1 MNAAVLQPSLPFIPC
16 PIAAAVDDLSIA
28 TGDKRGAIFT
38 RLEVVN
44 FILDLIGYTT
54 DKPLQNF
61 KLLEPSFGHGDF
73 LLPAVERLLTAYRG
87 NSFVADLSPAI
98 RAVEIHR
105 ASVAA
110 TADKLRTL
118 IIRFGHDR
126 QEADQLID
134 HWLIQGDFL
143 LADLPVGFTHA
154 VGNPPYLRQES
165 IAAPL
170 LAEYRRHYS
179 TIYDRADLYI
189 PFFERGL
196 MLLAERGTLGY
207 ICSDRWMKNKYGGP
221 LRAMIASN
229 FHMAAYVDM
238 VDIPAFHSDVTAY
251 PAITM
256 ITRDRPG
263 PTRIGHCTSVDAH
276 TLSDL
281 ACALRNDSA
290 VDASSMAVTSTDIV
304 CGSEP
309 WMLSSSSQLALV
321 RRLEAVFPKLEDDGC
336 KVGIGVA
343 TGADEIFI
351 GDFDDLDVEPERKL
365 PLVTT
370 RDIKNGAVLWHG
382 LGVINPFEDD
392 GSLVD
397 LAHYP
402 RFARYLQSRDEGVR
416 KRNVALKNPQSWY
429 RTIDRITQSLTTR
442 PKLLIPDI
450 KGEANIVFEGG
461 RYYPHHNLYYIVS
474 ETWNLLALQALLRS
488 GIAKLFVSAYSVKMR
503 GGHLRF
509 QAQYLRRIRVPR
521 WRDIPESL
529 RQALVT
535 AAELGD
541 KPLCDRLAFEVY
553 GLNQAE
559 RDILSAE

>member
-1 MNAAVLQPSLPFIPC
+1 M
-16 PIAAAVDDLSIA
+16 D
-28 TGDKRGAIFT
+28 
-38 RLEVVN
+38 

-54 DKPLQNF
+54 DRSLQSF
-61 KLLEPSFGHGDF
+61 KLLEPSFGQGDF
-73 LLPAVERLLTAYRG
+73 LLPAVERLLIAYRG
-87 NSFVADLSPAI
+87 NAIVADLSPAI

-105 ASVAA
+105 ASVSA
-110 TADKLRTL
+110 TADKLRAL
-118 IIRFGHDR
+118 IIQFGHDI
-126 QEADQLID
+126 QQADQLID

-196 MLLAERGTLGY
+196 MLLAEQGALGY

-221 LRAMIASN
+221 LRSMITNN
-229 FHMAAYVDM
+229 FHLAVYVDM
-238 VDIPAFHSDVTAY
+238 VDTPAFHSDVTAY
-251 PAITM
+251 PAITV
-256 ITRDRPG
+256 ITRDKSG
-263 PTRIGHCTSVDAH
+263 STRIGHCTSVDAH

-281 ACALRNDSA
+281 ACALRNGHAADE
-290 VDASSMAVTSTDIV
+290 SSMAVTSTDVV

-309 WMLSSSSQLALV
+309 WMLNTSSQLALV
-321 RRLEAVFPKLEDDGC
+321 RRLEAALPTLEDDGC

-351 GDFDDLDVEPERKL
+351 GAFDDLDVEPERKL
-365 PLVTT
+365 PLITT
-370 RDIKNGAVLWHG
+370 RDIKNGTVVWRG

-392 GSLVD
+392 GGLVD

-402 RFARYLQSRDEGVR
+402 RFARYLESRGEGVR
-416 KRNVALKNPQSWY
+416 KRNVAQKNPQSWY
-429 RTIDRITQSLTTR
+429 RTIDRITPSLTTR

-450 KGEANIVFEGG
+450 KGDANIVFEEG

-474 ETWNLLALQALLRS
+474 GTWNILALQAVLRS

-509 QAQYLRRIRVPR
+509 QAQYLRRIRVPH
-521 WRDIPESL
+521 WQDIPDSL
-529 RQALVT
+529 RQALVA
-535 AAELGD
+535 AAERGD
-541 KPLCDRLAFEVY
+541 KPLCDRLAFDVY
-553 GLNQAE
+553 GLNQNE
-559 RDILSAE
+559 RDILCAE